1 MHFRTI
7 PPRLIAASAIVL
19 LILTTAC
26 ENTEEPLP
34 PSRIAIVS
42 GDGQYSKRGTQ
53 LPQPLEVKVQF
64 PDLTDAGDVKVRFR
78 SVEGGGFASPATG
91 VTDASGIASV
101 RYSLGNVVGTNRIR
115 AELVDDN
122 SKFVEFVANAGEYF
136 CTEQDPTYQQ
146 KFATQGGFQRDLFL
160 FTRHSA
166 VNTDGGRS
174 IAGTV
179 RLVVEAGALRTTS
192 FSRYEEGTSWHVPR
206 DVAFSHSGDLYL
218 AWNPG
223 LPELA
228 KVRPN
233 KNTTYFSQL
242 DSYDGGE
249 ITRSPAGVL
258 MGCDERGPFV
268 VGCRDTLTR
277 FRNFDAL
284 YSGTLPDAANHDAVA
299 VDMDPQSPHYEDIY
313 YIYLSDNTLR
323 RLPVDSLA
331 ATGQSEIVT
340 TLTTDEAAGC
350 KGMVYDQDRSD
361 DRLFLLIDSNNTKAI
376 LRITPA
382 GDKTVEYDFFDRG
395 SGNAAGIQNDLAI
408 QQNIDFLYTVDTLN
422 DVLVQYD
429 INQQVLSVWFPDT
442 LSGYDPE
449 SISRTG
455 MIDERV
461 GLVVLPGLTGF

>member
-7 PPRLIAASAIVL
+7 TPRLIAALAIAL
-19 LILTTAC
+19 LIVTTAC

-34 PSRIAIVS
+34 PSRIAIVT

-64 PDLTDAGDVKVRFR
+64 PDLSDAGDVKVRFR
-78 SVEGGGFASPATG
+78 SVEGGGIASPATA
-91 VTDASGIASV
+91 VTDGGGIASV
-101 RYSLGNVVGTNRIR
+101 RYSLGDVVGTNRIR

-136 CTEQDPTYQQ
+136 CTEEDPTYQQ
-146 KFATQGGFQRDLFL
+146 KFGTQGVIQRDLFL
-160 FTRHSA
+160 FTRHSS

-174 IAGTV
+174 VAGIV
-179 RLVVEAGALRTTS
+179 RLVVEAGALRATS
-192 FSRYEEGTSWHVPR
+192 FSSYEEGISWYVPR
-206 DVAFSHSGDLYL
+206 DAAFSHAGDLYL

-228 KVRPN
+228 KVRVN

-258 MGCDERGPFV
+258 VGCDERGPFV
-268 VGCRDTLTR
+268 VGCRDTLSR
-277 FRNFDAL
+277 FRKFDAW
-284 YSGTLPDAANHDAVA
+284 YSGVFPDAANHDAVA
-299 VDMDPQSPHYEDIY
+299 VDMDPMSPNYEDIY
-313 YIYLSDNTLR
+313 YIYLADNSLR
-323 RLPVDSLA
+323 RLPVDSLT
-331 ATGQSEIVT
+331 ATGQSENVT
-340 TLTTDEAAGC
+340 TLTADEAAGC
-350 KGMVYDQDRSD
+350 KGMVYDQDRTD
-361 DRLFLLIDSNNTKAI
+361 DRLFLLVDTDDTKAI
-376 LRITPA
+376 IRVTLA
-382 GDKTVEYDFFDRG
+382 GDKTVEYNFFDRG
-395 SGNAAGIQNDLAI
+395 PGDAAGIQNDLAI
-408 QQNIDFLYTVDTLN
+408 QQNIDFLYTIDTLN
-422 DVLVQYD
+422 DLLIQYD

-455 MIDERV
+455 IPDERV
-461 GLVVLPGLTGF
+461 GLVVLPGPDGF

>member
-1 MHFRTI
+1 MQFRTI
-7 PPRLIAASAIVL
+7 SPRLIAALAIVL
-19 LILTTAC
+19 LIFTTAC

-53 LPQPLEVKVQF
+53 LPQPLEVKIQF
-64 PDLTDAGDVKVRFR
+64 PDLSGAGDVKVRFR

-91 VTDASGIASV
+91 VTDDGGIASV
-101 RYSLGNVVGTNRIR
+101 RYTLGNVVGTNRIR

-122 SKFVEFVANAGEYF
+122 SKFVEFVADAGEYF
-136 CTEQDPTYQQ
+136 CTEEDPTYQQ
-146 KFATQGGFQRDLFL
+146 KFAAQGTIQRDLFL

-174 IAGTV
+174 VAGIV
-179 RLVVEAGALRTTS
+179 RLVVDAGALRTTS
-192 FSRYEEGTSWHVPR
+192 FSRYEEGTGWYAPR
-206 DVAFSHSGDLYL
+206 DAAFSQAGDLYL

-228 KVRPN
+228 KVRRN
-233 KNTTYFSQL
+233 KNTNYFSQL

-258 MGCDERGPFV
+258 VGCDERGPFV

-277 FRNFDAL
+277 FRKVEAL

-299 VDMDPQSPHYEDIY
+299 VDMDPQSPNYEDIY
-313 YIYLSDNTLR
+313 YIYLADNTLR

-331 ATGQSEIVT
+331 ATGQSEIVIP
-340 TLTTDEAAGC
+340 LTPDEAAGC
-350 KGMVYDQDRSD
+350 KGMVYHQNRDF
-361 DRLFLLIDSNNTKAI
+361 DRLFLLVDTDNTKAI
-376 LRITPA
+376 IRITPA
-382 GDKTVEYDFFDRG
+382 GVKTVEYDFFDRG
-395 SGNAAGIQNDLAI
+395 SGTAAGIQNDLAI
-408 QQNIDFLYTVDTLN
+408 QQNIDFLYTIDTLN
-422 DVLVQYD
+422 DLLVQYD

-442 LSGYDPE
+442 QSGDDPE
-449 SISRTG
+449 SISRAD
-455 MIDERV
+455 MPDERV
-461 GLVVLPGLTGF
+461 GLVVLPGPTGF